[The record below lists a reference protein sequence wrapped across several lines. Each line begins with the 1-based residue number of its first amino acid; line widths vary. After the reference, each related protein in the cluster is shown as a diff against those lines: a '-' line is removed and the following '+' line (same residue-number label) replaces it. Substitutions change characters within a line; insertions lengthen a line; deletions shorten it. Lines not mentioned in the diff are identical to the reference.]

1 MDLTGA
7 LLAALLVIA
16 ITASFLVSASVGLGG
31 SLLMVP
37 TLVLVLGAKEG
48 IALAALL
55 LATNNVF
62 KAVAY
67 RRTIPWRASSAAIVA
82 LIAVGAF
89 VGAIALVNAPES
101 AVVIAVV
108 GMFGITLLIER
119 MGWEAQAR
127 RFGPALALVSGATSG
142 FSGTSG
148 PLKGA
153 AIRNLG
159 FDRSH
164 FVGAASVASLVGDAT
179 KSAVFAEA
187 SLLGLSSIVVAF
199 AAIPLM
205 LIGTATG
212 FQLNRRAGERGFA
225 LMFWGIMAG
234 YATRLVLGLV

>member
-1 MDLTGA
+1 MDASST
-7 LLAALLVIA
+7 LLAVLLVVA
-16 ITASFLVSASVGLGG
+16 ITVSFLVSASVGLGG

-37 TLVLVLGAKEG
+37 TLVLALGAKEG

-55 LATNNVF
+55 LASNNVF

-67 RRTIPWRASSAAIVA
+67 RRTIPWRASATIVV
-82 LIAVGAF
+82 LIAVGAL
-89 VGAIALVNAPES
+89 VGAIALVNAPEA
-101 AVVIAVV
+101 AVVIAVL
-108 GMFGITLLIER
+108 GMFGITLAIER
-119 MGWEAQAR
+119 MGWKAQAR

-148 PLKGA
+148 PLKGV

-164 FVGAASVASLVGDAT
+164 FVGAASVASLVGDVT

-187 SLLGLSSIVVAF
+187 NLLGSTSIVVALC
-199 AAIPLM
+199 ALPLM
-205 LIGTATG
+205 LVGTATG

-225 LMFWGIMAG
+225 LMFWGIMAA
-234 YATRLVLGLV
+234 YAARLGLGLT

>member
-67 RRTIPWRASSAAIVA
+67 RRTIPWRASAAIVA